1 MRTALVTG
9 TSTGIGQATVLELA
23 RRGWRVFATMRNL
36 EKRGPLEAL
45 LAETG
50 LGQNVRLARLDVT
63 DAGSIGPAVEAVLGA
78 TGGTLDA
85 VVHNA
90 GVAVGAAFE
99 DLSDDDARRVM
110 ETNFFGVL
118 ALTRALLPTF
128 RAQRRGRIAVVSS
141 DSAFFGQPANSI
153 YCASKWA
160 IEGWAE
166 SVAYEL
172 APFGIDIALIEP
184 GPYRTSIW
192 ESSARTAPAESPY
205 GDWLQQ
211 LFQLVDAHVR
221 ATARDPNEVARV
233 IGRVLEARRPRFRNP
248 VGRIAR
254 LNWYLRGKVPVRLAR
269 WGTMRYLSLRASK
282 PRTAR

>member
-36 EKRGPLEAL
+36 EKRKPLEAL
-45 LAETG
+45 LAGTG
-50 LGQNVRLARLDVT
+50 LGQNVQLARLDVT
-63 DAGSIGPAVEAVLGA
+63 DAGSIGPAVEAMLGA
-78 TGGTLDA
+78 TGGRLDA

-99 DLSDDDARRVM
+99 DLAEEEARRVM

-128 RAQRRGRIAVVSS
+128 RAQRRGRIAIVSS

-205 GDWLQQ
+205 GNWLQQ

-221 ATARDPNEVARV
+221 ATARDPAEVARV

-254 LNWYLRGKVPVRLAR
+254 LNCYLRGKIPVRLAR
-269 WGTMRYLSLRASK
+269 WGTLRYLNVRASK
-282 PRTAR
+282 VRSG

>member
-9 TSTGIGQATVLELA
+9 TSTGIGQAAVLELA

-36 EKRGPLEAL
+36 EKRKPLEAL

-50 LGQNVRLARLDVT
+50 CSRNVELVRLDVT
-63 DAGSIGPAVEAVLGA
+63 DAGSIGPAVEAVLAASGGA
-78 TGGTLDA
+78 LDA

-99 DLSDDDARRVM
+99 DLAEEEARRVM

-128 RAQRRGRIAVVSS
+128 RAQRRGRIVIVSS
-141 DSAFFGQPANSI
+141 DSAFFGQPANAV

-172 APFGIDIALIEP
+172 APFGIDIVLIEP

-192 ESSARTAPAESPY
+192 ENSPRIAPVESPY
-205 GDWLQQ
+205 GLWLQQ
-211 LFQLVDAHVR
+211 VYQLVDAHVS
-221 ATARDPNEVARV
+221 ATARDPHEVARA

-254 LNWYLRGKVPVRLAR
+254 LNCYLRGKVPVRLAR
-269 WGTMRYLSLRASK
+269 WGTMRYLNSRATR

>member
-63 DAGSIGPAVEAVLGA
+63 DAGSMGPAVEAVLRA

-205 GDWLQQ
+205 GHWLQQ